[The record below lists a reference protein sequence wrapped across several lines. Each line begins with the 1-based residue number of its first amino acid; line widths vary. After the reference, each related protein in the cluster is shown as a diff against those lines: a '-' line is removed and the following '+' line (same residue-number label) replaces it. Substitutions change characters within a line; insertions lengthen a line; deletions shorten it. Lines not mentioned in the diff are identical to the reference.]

1 MSESWNRL
9 KSTRHTKYMCNY
21 HFVWIPKYRRD
32 VLNGEVI
39 EYTKEVLEEIAR
51 ELGCEIIALH
61 AELDHIHLFVSCPSR
76 YAPSY
81 LANYFKGKSARK
93 ILQRFPELKAGAERG
108 KLWTR
113 SYFVATAGNV
123 GSEIIRRYVE
133 EAKSR
138 AD

>member
-1 MSESWNRL
+1 LSESWNRL

-21 HFVWIPKYRRD
+21 HFVWIPKHED
-32 VLNGEVI
+32 ILDGKVI
-39 EYTKEVLEEIAR
+39 EYAKEVLEENSKRAWVR
-51 ELGCEIIALH
+51 ALH
-61 AELDHIHLFVSCPSR
+61 AELEHIHLSVSCPPR

-113 SYFVATAGNV
+113 SYFVATAASV
-123 GSEIIRRYVE
+123 L
-133 EAKSR
+133 
-138 AD
+138 